1 MQKCPTEPSSY
12 SIRLQVRLIIV
23 VVSMKEQGEKHRQPL
38 ERSGVQKA
46 ICEEAQ
52 ERPRKFEDGKKLR
65 KKNSMGFF
73 AYNVIVVKAE
83 YDPDE
88 HCWMYTLK
96 DHKSEPMSGTY
107 AETELGP

>member
-1 MQKCPTEPSSY
+1 
-12 SIRLQVRLIIV
+12 
-23 VVSMKEQGEKHRQPL
+23 
-38 ERSGVQKA
+38 
-46 ICEEAQ
+46 
-52 ERPRKFEDGKKLR
+52 
-65 KKNSMGFF
+65 MGFF